1 MLLVLCERA
10 RNLSMSC
17 SPSPRR
23 SLFRLRSH
31 CTPPFTRSFCKRPR
45 IIRRRSDILGACS
58 CLLFPSRRWGGGLP
72 AGPLCSFR
80 EKHFGERSRC
90 SRHLV
95 SCSTCSLAM
104 PFHFPKQGGDT
115 RLGDTCSGWS
125 NSNRGIRLLFHRLH
139 ARVAELYLVR

>member
-1 MLLVLCERA
+1 MLLVSCDRA

-45 IIRRRSDILGACS
+45 ITRRRSDILGACS
-58 CLLFPSRRWGGGLP
+58 CLLFLSRRWGGGSP
-72 AGPLCSFR
+72 ADPICSFR
-80 EKHFGERSRC
+80 EKLFGEPSPC

-104 PFHFPKQGGDT
+104 PSSFSQT
-115 RLGDTCSGWS
+115 RRRHSVGRYLQRVEQFQSRNSSSISPASCSCC
-125 NSNRGIRLLFHRLH
+125 
-139 ARVAELYLVR
+139 